1 MVKFLIERPIAVIM
15 SLIALTALGI
25 ITALNMP
32 VSLLPNIEI
41 PEISVQI
48 NYPNTDVR
56 QLENTVTKPLRR
68 QLLQLNHLQDIQSE
82 TRDGFAAITLKFAY
96 KTNIHYA
103 YIETN
108 EKIDELMGVLPR
120 EMTRPKVIKASASD
134 IPVFYLNIIPGEAYW
149 QRNDNLLELSS
160 YTENVLKRR
169 IEQLSD
175 VALVDM
181 TGLEYPEIIIV
192 PDRSKLQSQN
202 ISEKEIENA
211 LNENNIDYG
220 NILIKDGQYQYHI
233 SFSAGLKTLEDIR
246 DIYINAN
253 GHILQLK
260 ELAEV
265 RLRPKARQGIYL
277 FGKKEAIVMAV
288 IKQSDAQ
295 IANMRTTLHGL
306 VETLQE
312 ENPQLGFEIS
322 QDQSQLLDYSI
333 KNLKQTLL
341 LGLVLAIVIMFFF
354 MRNIRAPLLIGISI
368 PVSLII
374 SLFFLKLSGVS
385 INIVSLSGLIL
396 GVGMMIDN
404 SIIVIDNITQYREK
418 SYSLNEACI
427 NGTNEVIR
435 PLISSVLT
443 TCAVF
448 VPLVFL
454 SDISGALFFDQ
465 AVAVSISLTV
475 SLFVSIMIL
484 PALYRLFYAKA
495 RVKVESK
502 SFSRGE
508 KVYEKGVGFV
518 LKRKTVFILLFFL
531 LFPLGIYLFSSIEKK
546 FMPDVEQTEFV
557 AEINWNEPI
566 NVDENKN
573 RVLEL
578 LQSVKTPVSINT
590 SYIGHQQFLL
600 EKKHEKEAQETGV
613 YFQAENQKTREQIE
627 DEVRDFIQ
635 LKYPMASLAISPA
648 ENIFS
653 QLFSEKDDPLVANIR
668 PGQKQNLPSLALL
681 EESLQNIEE
690 VTGQEKTNKIA
701 LKSSYVLTIDFEKLF
716 LYDIQ
721 YNNLINKLKTSFSN
735 NKIGVYKSGRDYMDI
750 LLGEDEKNISSVI
763 NNETV
768 KNEKGVWIPLKSLLQ
783 IRQLTDYKIILADNN
798 GEYFP
803 VKIDANFDDYTEKMG
818 QIDKAV
824 KAGTNLEVDFSGSLF
839 SNLKL
844 FKELGLVLLISVLM
858 LYFVLAA
865 QFESLLQPIIV
876 LLEILFD
883 FSGSLILLVAFGSS
897 LNIMSAIGIIVMSG
911 IIINDSILKIDTINR
926 YRRDNVS
933 LLEAIHLGGKR
944 RLKPIIMTSLTTVLA
959 LLPLL
964 FFKGLGVEL
973 QLPLALAVIGGMILG
988 TIVSLYFIPLM
999 YFILYKRKSVINEKA
1014 RAS

>member
-1 MVKFLIERPIAVIM
+1 M

-25 ITALNMP
+25 IAALNMP

-41 PEISVQI
+41 PEISVQVV
-48 NYPNTDVR
+48 YPNADVR

-68 QLLQLNHLQDIQSE
+68 QLLQLNHLQDIESE
-82 TRDGFAAITLKFAY
+82 TRDGFALITLKFAFN
-96 KTNIHYA
+96 TNVHYA

-108 EKIDELMGVLPR
+108 EKIDELMGVFPR
-120 EMTRPKVIKASASD
+120 EMPRPKVIKASASD
-134 IPVFYLNIIPGEAYW
+134 IPVFYLNIVPGEAYW
-149 QRNDNLLELSS
+149 QQNDNLLELSN
-160 YTENVLKRR
+160 YVQNVLKRR

-175 VALVDM
+175 VAFVDM
-181 TGLEYPEIIIV
+181 TGLESPEILIV
-192 PDRSKLQSQN
+192 PDRLKLQSQN
-202 ISEKEIENA
+202 ITGKEIENA
-211 LNENNIDYG
+211 LNGNNIDYG

-233 SFSAGLKTLEDIR
+233 GFSAGLKTLEDIR
-246 DIYINAN
+246 DIYMDAN

-260 ELAEV
+260 DVAEV

-277 FGKKEAIVMAV
+277 FDKKESIVMAV

-295 IANMRTTLHGL
+295 IANMRKTLHSL
-306 VETLQE
+306 VKTLQE

-333 KNLKQTLL
+333 KNLKQSLL
-341 LGLVLAIVIMFFF
+341 FGLVLAIAIMFFF
-354 MRNIRAPLLIGISI
+354 MRNVRAPLLIGISI

-418 SYSLNEACI
+418 LFPLNEACI
-427 NGTNEVIR
+427 IGTNEVIR

-484 PALYRLFYAKA
+484 PALYRLFYAK
-495 RVKVESK
+495 SK
-502 SFSRGE
+502 LKAVRNSFSKGE
-508 KVYEKGVGFV
+508 KLYSKGLGFIM
-518 LKRKTVFILLFFL
+518 KRKTVFILFFFL
-531 LFPLGIYLFSSIEKK
+531 LFPLGIFLFSYIDKK
-546 FMPDVEQTEFV
+546 YMPDVEQTEFM

-566 NVDENKN
+566 NVGENKK
-573 RVLEL
+573 RVIEL
-578 LQSVKTPVSINT
+578 LETIKTPVIINT
-590 SYIGHQQFLL
+590 SYIGHQQFLTG
-600 EKKHEKEAQETGV
+600 KKHEKEAREAGV
-613 YFQAENQKTREQIE
+613 YFKVGDEKKRELLEENLRAY
-627 DEVRDFIQ
+627 VRA
-635 LKYPMASLAISPA
+635 KYPAATLIIKPA
-648 ENIFS
+648 ENIFG
-653 QLFSEKDDPLVANIR
+653 QLFSEKEGPLIAKIR
-668 PGQKQNLPSLALL
+668 PDKKQNIPDPALL
-681 EESLQNIEE
+681 KENLQKLEEII
-690 VTGQEKTNKIA
+690 GQEQVNKIE

-716 LYDIQ
+716 LYDVQ
-721 YNNLINKLKTSFSN
+721 YSNLINKLKTSFSN

-768 KNEKGVWIPLKSLLQ
+768 KNEKGVRIPLKSLLRTRQ
-783 IRQLTDYKIILADNN
+783 ITDYKMILADKN

-803 VKIDANFDDYTEKMG
+803 VKIDANFDDYTGKM
-818 QIDKAV
+818 IEITKAI
-824 KAGTNLEVDFSGSLF
+824 KTGTDVEVDFSGSLF
-839 SNLKL
+839 SNIKL

-876 LLEILFD
+876 LFEILFD
-883 FSGSLILLVAFGSS
+883 FSGALILLIIFGSS

-926 YRRDNVS
+926 YRRDKVP

-999 YFILYKRKSVINEKA
+999 YFVLYKHKQKTKI
-1014 RAS
+1014 